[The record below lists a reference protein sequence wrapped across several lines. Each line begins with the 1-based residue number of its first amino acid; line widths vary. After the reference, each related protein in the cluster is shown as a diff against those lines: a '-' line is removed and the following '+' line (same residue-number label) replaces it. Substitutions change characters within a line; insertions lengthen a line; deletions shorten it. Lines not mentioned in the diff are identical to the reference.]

1 MQTVSKL
8 VIMYNKVV
16 EKDGNGFRG
25 PQVCQI
31 VGITYRQLD
40 YWARTNLLKP
50 SLTDAKGSGT
60 ARLYSY
66 NDLLCL
72 KVIKQL
78 LDAGIQLRS
87 ARKAIQCLNAAH
99 QSLASVN
106 LVIGPDATILIQN
119 GEELLNLIQTGQS
132 VFNILPLGNLQNEVD
147 TKIVQLLPEW
157 SVDDSTRYPDT
168 SVAKAI

>member
-1 MQTVSKL
+1 MVIILNKL
-8 VIMYNKVV
+8 AD
-16 EKDGNGFRG
+16 KDLNGFRG

-50 SLTDAKGSGT
+50 SLTDAKGSGS

-72 KVIKQL
+72 RVIKQL

-87 ARKAIQCLNAAH
+87 ARKAIQCLNAAN
-99 QSLASVN
+99 QSLTSVN
-106 LVIGPDATILIQN
+106 LVIGPDATILIRN
-119 GEELLNLIQTGQS
+119 GEELLNLIQDGQS

-147 TKIVQLLPEW
+147 AKIVQLMPEW
-157 SVDDSTRYPDT
+157 SVAESEQQPKIKA
-168 SVAKAI
+168 AKAI